1 MLYRDRENGMILG
14 VCAGIAE
21 RFEFNVLGVR
31 ILAVVAMVCLAF
43 WPVAVAYLAFG
54 LLLRDRPL
62 SYYGQEYEHRF
73 WRSDD
78 QEAE

>member
-1 MLYRDRENGMILG
+1 MLYRDRENAMILG

-31 ILAVVAMVCLAF
+31 ILAVVAMICLAF
-43 WPVAVAYLAFG
+43 WPVAIAYVIFG

-62 SYYGQEYEHRF
+62 SYYGRDYEDRF
-73 WRSDD
+73 WRSKS
-78 QEAE
+78 EETE